1 MLKINQTQLIK
12 YGALL
17 LAGLYVFKK
26 INAAK
31 VEAVEFAKTKLNP
44 ASQENIIYT
53 ATTDAV
59 GKENFSKASLSFF
72 DSIDTAAEWFG
83 IENGINGIPG
93 TTAEANERI
102 KNG

>member
-1 MLKINQTQLIK
+1 MLKNNKAELIK

-17 LAGLYVFKK
+17 IAGLYVFKK
-26 INAAK
+26 MNAAK

-44 ASQENIIYT
+44 ASQENIVYT
-53 ATTDAV
+53 GIQGAI
-59 GKENFSKASLSFF
+59 GKETLTKGSLSFF

-83 IENGINGIPG
+83 IKNGINGIEG
-93 TTAEANERI
+93 TTAAAQERI